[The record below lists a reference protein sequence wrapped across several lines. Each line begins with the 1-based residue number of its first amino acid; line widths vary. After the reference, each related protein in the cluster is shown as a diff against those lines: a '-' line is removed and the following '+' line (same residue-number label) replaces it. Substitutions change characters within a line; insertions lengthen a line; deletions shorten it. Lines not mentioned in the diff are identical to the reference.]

1 MSEKRKNKH
10 FGAAIINEVKEM
22 ILMGKTQKEIA
33 EHFGLKDKFVVKQL
47 LKRERAKERSLPAT
61 RIPQL
66 KARPRTKVALSEQ
79 DKDDEIKR
87 LKMEVEL
94 CVLFFKL
101 LEGSEAINKIFSN
114 LQTQR
119 EVFYFYNVSLL

>member
-94 CVLFFKL
+94 LRSF
-101 LEGSEAINKIFSN
+101 
-114 LQTQR
+114 LQIAGR
-119 EVFYFYNVSLL
+119 K